1 MTETDPHGSDAGAAD
16 PVRSPADT
24 NDHQKG
30 DRTMLIMLI
39 VASVMLAGVAQI
51 TLKAGVNRVTDAQG
65 GVLRFDAV
73 GLRGIATSPIVWAG
87 LAVFGVSAVLW
98 IFALSKASLSFAYP
112 FAALGYVL
120 IVAFS
125 VFVLHETV
133 PPLRWLG
140 VACICVGIVLIAQ
153 TPHA

>member
-1 MTETDPHGSDAGAAD
+1 VIEPTDLGDGRPPPIEPPRTEG
-16 PVRSPADT
+16 
-24 NDHQKG
+24 KG
-30 DRTMLIMLI
+30 ERTMLILLI

-51 TLKAGVNRVTDAQG
+51 TLKAGVNRVTEAQG
-65 GVLRFDAV
+65 GELRFDAEA
-73 GLRGIATSPIVWAG
+73 LIAIVTSWVVLAG
-87 LAVFGVSAVLW
+87 LALFGVSAVLW

-125 VFVLHETV
+125 VFVLHESV

-140 VACICVGIVLIAQ
+140 VAFICTGIVLVAQ

>member
-1 MTETDPHGSDAGAAD
+1 MIEPTDLHDD
-16 PVRSPADT
+16 
-24 NDHQKG
+24 DHPIDRKG
-30 DRTMLIMLI
+30 ERTMLILLI

-51 TLKAGVNRVTDAQG
+51 TLKAGVNRVTEAQG
-65 GVLRFDAV
+65 GELRFNAEA
-73 GLRGIATSPIVWAG
+73 LTAIATSWVVLAG
-87 LAVFGVSAVLW
+87 LALFGISAVLW
-98 IFALSKASLSFAYP
+98 IFALSRASLSFAYP

-120 IVAFS
+120 IVGFS

-140 VACICVGIVLIAQ
+140 VAFICVGIVLVAQ

>member
-1 MTETDPHGSDAGAAD
+1 VIEPTDLHGDEPAATD
-16 PVRSPADT
+16 R
-24 NDHQKG
+24 KG
-30 DRTMLIMLI
+30 DRTMLILLI

-51 TLKAGVNRVTDAQG
+51 TLKAGVNRVTEAQG
-65 GVLRFDAV
+65 GQLRFDAEALGAIV
-73 GLRGIATSPIVWAG
+73 TSWVVLGG
-87 LAVFGVSAVLW
+87 LALFGLSAVLW

-120 IVAFS
+120 IVGFS

-140 VACICVGIVLIAQ
+140 VAFICVGIVLVAQ

>member
-1 MTETDPHGSDAGAAD
+1 MIEPTDLGDQP
-16 PVRSPADT
+16 RKIER
-24 NDHQKG
+24 KG
-30 DRTMLIMLI
+30 ERTMLILLI

-51 TLKAGVNRVTDAQG
+51 TLKSGVNRVTEAQG
-65 GVLRFDAV
+65 GELRFDLDALSAIV
-73 GLRGIATSPIVWAG
+73 TSWVVLAG
-87 LAVFGVSAVLW
+87 LALFGLSAVLW

-125 VFVLHETV
+125 VFVLHESV

-140 VACICVGIVLIAQ
+140 VAFICAGIVLIAQ

>member
-1 MTETDPHGSDAGAAD
+1 MIEPTDLGDGTRD
-16 PVRSPADT
+16 
-24 NDHQKG
+24 G
-30 DRTMLIMLI
+30 DRKGERGMLILLI

-51 TLKAGVNRVTDAQG
+51 TLKAGVNRVTEAQG
-65 GVLRFDAV
+65 GELRVDVASL
-73 GLRGIATSPIVWAG
+73 GALATSWIVLAG
-87 LAVFGVSAVLW
+87 LALFGVSAVLW

-120 IVAFS
+120 IVLFS

-140 VACICVGIVLIAQ
+140 VACISVGIVLVAQ

>member
-1 MTETDPHGSDAGAAD
+1 MEPTDLGDGAAP
-16 PVRSPADT
+16 PVER
-24 NDHQKG
+24 KG
-30 DRTMLIMLI
+30 RTMLIGLI

-51 TLKAGVNRVTDAQG
+51 TLKAGVNRVTEAQG
-65 GVLRFDAV
+65 GELRFDA
-73 GLRGIATSPIVWAG
+73 GSLTAIATSWIVLAG
-87 LAVFGVSAVLW
+87 LALFGVSAVLW
-98 IFALSKASLSFAYP
+98 IFALSRASLSFAYP

-120 IVAFS
+120 IVLFS

-140 VACICVGIVLIAQ
+140 VAFICVGIVLVAQ

>member
-1 MTETDPHGSDAGAAD
+1 LIEPTDLRGGERPPID
-16 PVRSPADT
+16 R
-24 NDHQKG
+24 KG
-30 DRTMLIMLI
+30 ERTMLIFLI

-51 TLKAGVNRVTDAQG
+51 TLKAGVNRVTEAQG
-65 GVLRFDAV
+65 GELRVNAEA
-73 GLRGIATSPIVWAG
+73 LTAIATSWVVLAG
-87 LAVFGVSAVLW
+87 LALFGLSAVLW

-120 IVAFS
+120 IVGFS

-140 VACICVGIVLIAQ
+140 VAFICVGIVLVAQ

>member
-1 MTETDPHGSDAGAAD
+1 VMEPTDLGGGEPPSTD
-16 PVRSPADT
+16 R
-24 NDHQKG
+24 KG
-30 DRTMLIMLI
+30 ERTMLILLI

-65 GVLRFDAV
+65 GELRFDASA
-73 GLRGIATSPIVWAG
+73 LTAIATSWVVLAG
-87 LAVFGVSAVLW
+87 LALFGVSAVLW

-125 VFVLHETV
+125 VFVLHENV

>member
-1 MTETDPHGSDAGAAD
+1 
-16 PVRSPADT
+16 
-24 NDHQKG
+24 
-30 DRTMLIMLI
+30 MLILLI

-65 GVLRFDAV
+65 GVLRFDAGV
-73 GLRGIATSPIVWAG
+73 ARRGSRRRRSCWAG
-87 LAVFGVSAVLW
+87 LALFGVSAVLW

>member
-1 MTETDPHGSDAGAAD
+1 MIEPTDLHEG
-16 PVRSPADT
+16 
-24 NDHQKG
+24 DHPTDRKG
-30 DRTMLIMLI
+30 ERTMLILLI

-51 TLKAGVNRVTDAQG
+51 TLKAGVNRVTEAQG
-65 GVLRFDAV
+65 GELRFNAEA
-73 GLRGIATSPIVWAG
+73 LTAIATSWVVLAG
-87 LAVFGVSAVLW
+87 LALFGLSAVLW
-98 IFALSKASLSFAYP
+98 IFALSRASLSFAYP

-120 IVAFS
+120 IVGFS

-140 VACICVGIVLIAQ
+140 VAFICVGIVLVAQ

>member
-1 MTETDPHGSDAGAAD
+1 MIEPTDLGDGD
-16 PVRSPADT
+16 PRPIER
-24 NDHQKG
+24 KG
-30 DRTMLIMLI
+30 ERTMLILLI

-51 TLKAGVNRVTDAQG
+51 TLKAGVNRVTEAQG
-65 GVLRFDAV
+65 GELRFDA
-73 GLRGIATSPIVWAG
+73 GALTAIATSWLVLAG
-87 LAVFGVSAVLW
+87 LALFGVSAVLW

-120 IVAFS
+120 IVGFS
-125 VFVLHETV
+125 VFVLHESV

-140 VACICVGIVLIAQ
+140 VAFICAGIVLVAQ

>member
-1 MTETDPHGSDAGAAD
+1 VIEPTDLHDDERPPID
-16 PVRSPADT
+16 R
-24 NDHQKG
+24 KG
-30 DRTMLIMLI
+30 ERTMLILLI

-51 TLKAGVNRVTDAQG
+51 TLKAGVNRVTEAQG
-65 GVLRFDAV
+65 GELRFDGRA
-73 GLRGIATSPIVWAG
+73 LAAIATSWLVLAG
-87 LAVFGVSAVLW
+87 LALFGLSAVLW

-120 IVAFS
+120 IVGFS

-140 VACICVGIVLIAQ
+140 VAFICVGIVLVAQ
-153 TPHA
+153 TPHT

>member
-1 MTETDPHGSDAGAAD
+1 VIEPTDVGDRD
-16 PVRSPADT
+16 PTPIDR
-24 NDHQKG
+24 KG
-30 DRTMLIMLI
+30 ERTMLILLI

-51 TLKAGVNRVTDAQG
+51 TLKAGVNRVTEAQG
-65 GVLRFDAV
+65 GELRFTTEALV
-73 GLRGIATSPIVWAG
+73 AIATSGVVLAG
-87 LAVFGVSAVLW
+87 LALFGVSAVLW

-112 FAALGYVL
+112 FAALGYAL

-125 VFVLHETV
+125 VLVLHETV

-140 VACICVGIVLIAQ
+140 VAFICVGIVLVAQ

>member
-1 MTETDPHGSDAGAAD
+1 MIEPTDLGEQP
-16 PVRSPADT
+16 RRIER
-24 NDHQKG
+24 KG
-30 DRTMLIMLI
+30 ERTMLILLI

-51 TLKAGVNRVTDAQG
+51 TLKSGVNRVTEAQG
-65 GVLRFDAV
+65 GELRFDA
-73 GLRGIATSPIVWAG
+73 GALTAIATSWVVLAG
-87 LAVFGVSAVLW
+87 LALFGVSAVLW

-125 VFVLHETV
+125 VFVLHESV

-140 VACICVGIVLIAQ
+140 VAFICAGIVLIAQ